1 MIVLTG
7 LIKLGMVVDVNKVA
21 SSIVLFLS
29 FCISK
34 YILYNLYYI
43 FFDSINFLGFFV
55 ERDIFLF
62 FIFCLM
68 IGFFE
73 NYKIFTFLIIYLFI
87 LISAYVHTYYYLY
100 GSDSFF
106 ITKGNQLSNFLD
118 VNGMSYVLILLFG
131 FFLVYMV
138 SFLKNFQKLE

>member
-7 LIKLGMVVDVNKVA
+7 LIKLGMVVDMNKMA
-21 SSIVLFLS
+21 SSIILFLS
-29 FCISK
+29 FVISK
-34 YILYNLYYI
+34 CILSNLYYM
-43 FFDSINFLGFFV
+43 FFDSINFLRFFV
-55 ERDIFLF
+55 EWDVFLF

-100 GSDSFF
+100 GGDSFF
-106 ITKGNQLSNFLD
+106 IKKGNQLSNFLD

-131 FFLVYMV
+131 FFLIYMV
-138 SFLKNFQKLE
+138 SFFKNIQKLE

>member
-7 LIKLGMVVDVNKVA
+7 LIKLSMVVDVNKMV
-21 SSIVLFLS
+21 SSISLFFS
-29 FCISK
+29 FFISK
-34 YILYNLYYI
+34 YILSNLYYV
-43 FFDSINFLGFFV
+43 FFDSINFLGFFI
-55 ERDIFLF
+55 ERDVFLF

-87 LISAYVHTYYYLY
+87 LISAYVHTYYLY
-100 GSDSFF
+100 SGDSFF
-106 ITKGNQLSNFLD
+106 IIKGNQLSNFLD

-138 SFLKNFQKLE
+138 SFFKNFQKLE